1 MQFRWNRGF
10 LFTLIFQGDF
20 FIAYLNFEANQVLVF
35 MTNLSAVMAGYIIL
49 MEVINMIKII
59 LKDGSVKEFDNPIS
73 AADVT
78 KEISMGLYRNA
89 CSCKVNGEVK
99 DLRTVIDSD
108 CDFEVLTFDD
118 EDGKKTFNHTAS
130 HIMAQAVKRLYP
142 DAKLTIGPAI
152 DSGFYYDFDVETA
165 FSPED
170 LEKIEKEMKKIV
182 KEGFDIER
190 FELPPEDAVRLMEEK
205 GEPYKVELIGEHAE
219 KGEPISF
226 YKQGEFTEL
235 CAGPH
240 LMDMKVVKAFKLTNC
255 TGAYWRGDAKN
266 KMLCRVYGTA
276 FPKASMLEE
285 HLEKMEEAKKRDHNK
300 LGREL
305 ELFTTV
311 DYIGQGLP
319 IMLPKGTKIIQILQR
334 WVEDEEAKRGWQLTK
349 TPLMAKS
356 DLYKISGHWDHYK
369 EGMFVLGDEEK
380 DKEVFALRPMTCPF
394 QYQAYLN
401 KPRSYRDLPLR
412 YDETSTLF
420 RNEASGEM
428 HGLIRVRQFTISE
441 GHLMCTPEQLEDEFR
456 GCLELCEYMLKTLG
470 LYEDVTF
477 RFSQWDPDNREKYI
491 GTAEQWDEA
500 QGVMK
505 NILDDLGLDY
515 KIGIGEAAFYGPK
528 LDIQIKNV
536 FGKEDTL
543 ITIQIDQMLAEKFGM
558 EYVDRDGV
566 KKNPYI
572 IHRTSIGCYERTLA
586 LLIEKYAG
594 AFPTWLAPVQ
604 VKLLPIADR
613 HLDYLYEV
621 KKVLESK
628 GIRCEIDDRSEKIGF
643 KIRSAQ
649 LEKVPYMLLAGD
661 KDIENGTISVRSRKN
676 GDEGATTTDAFLAR
690 ILEEIDTKAL

>member
-1 MQFRWNRGF
+1 MFMCNSGGTVDF
-10 LFTLIFQGDF
+10 IHPDLFQGEF
-20 FIAYLNFEANQVLVF
+20 FFRREIT
-35 MTNLSAVMAGYIIL
+35 MII
-49 MEVINMIKII
+49 K
-59 LKDGSVKEFDNPIS
+59 LKDGSVKEYS
-73 AADVT
+73 APVT
-78 KEISMGLYRNA
+78 AAEITKDISMGLYRNA
-89 CSCKVNGEVK
+89 CCVSINGK
-99 DLRTVIDSD
+99 IADLRTVVESD

-118 EDGKKTFNHTAS
+118 EDGKKAFNHTAS
-130 HIMAQAVKRLYP
+130 HVMAQAVKRLYP
-142 DAKLTIGPAI
+142 NAKLTIGPAI
-152 DSGFYYDFDVETA
+152 ENGFYYDFDVDTH
-165 FSPED
+165 FTQDD
-170 LEKIEKEMKKIV
+170 LDKIEKEMKVII
-182 KEGFDIER
+182 KENYPIER
-190 FELPPEDAVRLMEEK
+190 FELPADEAIKLMEEK
-205 GEPYKVELIGEHAE
+205 GEPYKIELIKEHSE

-240 LMDMKVVKAFKLTNC
+240 IPEMKVIKAFKLTNC
-255 TGAYWRGDAKN
+255 TGAYWRGDEKN
-266 KMLCRVYGTA
+266 KMLCRVYGIA
-276 FPKASMLEE
+276 FPKASMLEDYINA
-285 HLEKMEEAKKRDHNK
+285 LEEAKKRDHNK

-319 IMLPKGTKIIQILQR
+319 ILLPKGTKIIQTLQR

-369 EGMFVLGDEEK
+369 DGMFVMGDEEK

-401 KPRSYRDLPLR
+401 RPRSYRDLPLR

-441 GHLMCTPEQLEDEFR
+441 GHLMCRPDQLEDEFKA
-456 GCLELCEYMLKTLG
+456 CLELTNYMMEKIGLK
-470 LYEDVTF
+470 EDLTY
-477 RFSQWDPDNREKYI
+477 RFSLWDPNDREKYL
-491 GTAEQWDEA
+491 GTEEQWDEA
-500 QGVMK
+500 QSKMK
-505 NILDDLGLDY
+505 NILDDLGVDY
-515 KIGIGEAAFYGPK
+515 KVGVGEAAFYGPK

-543 ITIQIDQMLAEKFGM
+543 VTIQIDQMLAEKFGM
-558 EYVDRDGV
+558 EYVDKDGI

-613 HLDYLYEV
+613 HLDYLLEA
-621 KKVLESK
+621 KKALEAK
-628 GIRCEIDDRSEKIGF
+628 GIRCEVDDRSEKIGF

-661 KDIENGTISVRSRKN
+661 KDIENNTVSLRTRSG
-676 GDEGATTTDAFLAR
+676 GDKGAMALDEFVEKIVAEVESKS
-690 ILEEIDTKAL
+690 LELTM

>member
-1 MQFRWNRGF
+1 M
-10 LFTLIFQGDF
+10 
-20 FIAYLNFEANQVLVF
+20 
-35 MTNLSAVMAGYIIL
+35 II
-49 MEVINMIKII
+49 K
-59 LKDGSVKEFDNPIS
+59 LKDGSVKEYS
-73 AADVT
+73 APVT
-78 KEISMGLYRNA
+78 AAEITKDISMGLYRNA
-89 CSCKVNGEVK
+89 CCVSINGK
-99 DLRTVIDSD
+99 IADLRTVVEGD

-118 EDGKKTFNHTAS
+118 EDGKKAFNHTAS
-130 HIMAQAVKRLYP
+130 HVMAQAVKRLYP
-142 DAKLTIGPAI
+142 NAKLTIGPAI
-152 DSGFYYDFDVETA
+152 ENGFYYDFDVDTH
-165 FSPED
+165 FTQDD
-170 LEKIEKEMKKIV
+170 LDKIEKEMKVII
-182 KEGFDIER
+182 KENYPIER
-190 FELPPEDAVRLMEEK
+190 FELPADEAIKLMEEK
-205 GEPYKVELIGEHAE
+205 GEPYKIELIKEHSE

-240 LMDMKVVKAFKLTNC
+240 IPEMKVIKAFKLTNC
-255 TGAYWRGDAKN
+255 TGAYWRGDEKN
-266 KMLCRVYGTA
+266 KMLCRVYGIA
-276 FPKASMLEE
+276 FPKASMLEDYINA
-285 HLEKMEEAKKRDHNK
+285 LEEAKKRDHNK

-319 IMLPKGTKIIQILQR
+319 ILLPKGTKIIQTLQR

-369 EGMFVLGDEEK
+369 DGMFVMGDEEK

-394 QYQAYLN
+394 QYQAYL
-401 KPRSYRDLPLR
+401 KRPRSYRDLPLR

-441 GHLMCTPEQLEDEFR
+441 GHLMCRPDQLEDEFKA
-456 GCLELCEYMLKTLG
+456 CLELTNYMMEKIGLK
-470 LYEDVTF
+470 EDLTY
-477 RFSQWDPDNREKYI
+477 RFSLWDPNDREKYI
-491 GTAEQWDEA
+491 GTEEQWNEA

-505 NILDDLGLDY
+505 TILDDLNIDY
-515 KIGIGEAAFYGPK
+515 KVGIGEAAFYGPK

-543 ITIQIDQMLAEKFGM
+543 VTIQIDQMLAEKFGM
-558 EYVDRDGV
+558 EYVDKDGI

-613 HLDYLYEV
+613 HLDYLLEA
-621 KKVLESK
+621 KKALEAK
-628 GIRCEIDDRSEKIGF
+628 GIRCEVDDRSEKIGF

-661 KDIENGTISVRSRKN
+661 KDIENNTVSLRTRSG
-676 GDEGATTTDAFLAR
+676 GDKGAMALDEFVEKIVAEVESKS
-690 ILEEIDTKAL
+690 LELTM

>member
-1 MQFRWNRGF
+1 M
-10 LFTLIFQGDF
+10 
-20 FIAYLNFEANQVLVF
+20 
-35 MTNLSAVMAGYIIL
+35 IIKL
-49 MEVINMIKII
+49 KVGSIKKYDSPTTAAEIT
-59 LKDGSVKEFDNPIS
+59 KD
-73 AADVT
+73 
-78 KEISMGLYRNA
+78 ISMGLYRNA
-89 CSCKVNGEVK
+89 CCVLVDGKVK

-108 CDFEVLTFDD
+108 CSFEVLTFDD
-118 EDGKKTFNHTAS
+118 EDGKKAFNHTAS
-130 HIMAQAVKRLYP
+130 HVMAQAVKRLYP
-142 DAKLTIGPAI
+142 NAKLTIGPSI
-152 DSGFYYDFDVETA
+152 ENGFYYDFDIDTH
-165 FSPED
+165 FTQDD
-170 LEKIEKEMKKIV
+170 LDKIEKEMKAII
-182 KEGFDIER
+182 KENYPIEK
-190 FELPPEDAVRLMEEK
+190 FELPVDEAVKLMEEK
-205 GEPYKVELIGEHAE
+205 DEPYKIELIKEHAAKGEH
-219 KGEPISF
+219 ISF

-240 LMDMKVVKAFKLTNC
+240 LMEMKVIKAFKLTNC
-255 TGAYWRGDAKN
+255 TGAYWRGDADN
-266 KMLCRVYGTA
+266 KMLCRVYGIA
-276 FPKASMLEE
+276 FPKASMLEDY
-285 HLEKMEEAKKRDHNK
+285 LNMLEEAKKRDHNK

-319 IMLPKGTKIIQILQR
+319 ILLPKGTKIIQILQR
-334 WVEDEEAKRGWQLTK
+334 FVEDEEARRGWQLTK

-401 KPRSYRDLPLR
+401 KARSYRDLPLR

-441 GHLMCTPEQLEDEFR
+441 GHLMCTPDQLEDEFR
-456 GCLELCEYMLKTLG
+456 SCLELATFMLKTLG
-470 LYEDVTF
+470 LYEDASF
-477 RFSQWDPDNREKYI
+477 RFSKWDPNDREKYI
-491 GTAEQWDEA
+491 GTEEQWDEA
-500 QGVMK
+500 QSKMK
-505 NILDDLGLDY
+505 NILDDLGIDY
-515 KIGIGEAAFYGPK
+515 KVGIGEAAFYGPK
-528 LDIQIKNV
+528 LDIQIRNV
-536 FGKEDTL
+536 YGKEDTL

-558 EYVDRDGV
+558 EYVDKDGT

-586 LLIEKYAG
+586 YLIEKYAG

-613 HLDYLYEV
+613 HLDYLYDV
-621 KKVLESK
+621 KKALEAK

-643 KIRSAQ
+643 KIRQAQ

-661 KDIENGTISVRSRKN
+661 KDIENNTVSLRTRSG
-676 GDEGATTTDAFLAR
+676 GDKGAMSLDEFVDKLLKEVDDKS
-690 ILEEIDTKAL
+690 LELTM

>member
-1 MQFRWNRGF
+1 M
-10 LFTLIFQGDF
+10 
-20 FIAYLNFEANQVLVF
+20 
-35 MTNLSAVMAGYIIL
+35 II
-49 MEVINMIKII
+49 K
-59 LKDGSVKEFDNPIS
+59 LKDGSVKEYS
-73 AADVT
+73 APTTAAEIT
-78 KEISMGLYRNA
+78 KDISMGLYRNA
-89 CSCKVNGEVK
+89 CCVSINGK
-99 DLRTVIDSD
+99 IADLRTVVESD

-118 EDGKKTFNHTAS
+118 EDGKKAFNHTAS
-130 HIMAQAVKRLYP
+130 HVMAQAVKRLYP
-142 DAKLTIGPAI
+142 NAKLTIGPAI
-152 DSGFYYDFDVETA
+152 ENGFYYDFDVDTH
-165 FSPED
+165 FTQDD
-170 LEKIEKEMKKIV
+170 LDKIEKEMKVII
-182 KEGFDIER
+182 KENYPIER
-190 FELPPEDAVRLMEEK
+190 FELPADEAIKLMEEK
-205 GEPYKVELIGEHAE
+205 GEPYKIELIKEHSE

-240 LMDMKVVKAFKLTNC
+240 IPEMKVIKAFKLTNC
-255 TGAYWRGDAKN
+255 TGAYWRGDEKN
-266 KMLCRVYGTA
+266 KMLCRVYGIA
-276 FPKASMLEE
+276 FPKASMLEDY
-285 HLEKMEEAKKRDHNK
+285 LNALEEAKKRDHNK

-319 IMLPKGTKIIQILQR
+319 ILLPKGTKIIQTLQR

-369 EGMFVLGDEEK
+369 DGMFVMGDEEK

-401 KPRSYRDLPLR
+401 RPRSYRDLPLR

-441 GHLMCTPEQLEDEFR
+441 GHLMCRPDQLEDEFKA
-456 GCLELCEYMLKTLG
+456 CLELTNYMMETIGLK
-470 LYEDVTF
+470 EDLTY
-477 RFSQWDPDNREKYI
+477 RFSLWDPNDREKYL
-491 GTAEQWDEA
+491 GTEEQWDEA
-500 QGVMK
+500 QSKMK
-505 NILDDLGLDY
+505 NILDDLGVDY
-515 KIGIGEAAFYGPK
+515 KVGIGEAAFYGPK

-543 ITIQIDQMLAEKFGM
+543 VTIQIDQMLAEKFGM
-558 EYVDRDGV
+558 EYVDKDGI

-613 HLDYLYEV
+613 HLDYLLEA
-621 KKVLESK
+621 KKALEAK
-628 GIRCEIDDRSEKIGF
+628 GIRCEVDDRSEKIGF

-661 KDIENGTISVRSRKN
+661 KDIENNTVSLRTRSG
-676 GDEGATTTDAFLAR
+676 GDKGAMALDEFVEKIVAEVESKS
-690 ILEEIDTKAL
+690 LELTM